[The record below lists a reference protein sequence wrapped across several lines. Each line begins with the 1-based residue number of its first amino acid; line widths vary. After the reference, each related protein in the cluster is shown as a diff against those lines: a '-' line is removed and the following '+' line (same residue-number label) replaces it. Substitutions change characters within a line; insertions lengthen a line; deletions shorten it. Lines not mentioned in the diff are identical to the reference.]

1 LLDSLLQERAVV
13 WFLAMDSR
21 DFRSI
26 FRQMFGFPNH
36 GGQHHNREDL
46 YQEDRE
52 NRDPRRGPP
61 FHHDSEHPRDDDG
74 FNFGSRGFNVY
85 TDPLEMNRFFD
96 QQLDEMLKMF
106 GHSFGFGH
114 GQGPDPDP
122 GVWYGVLG
130 DNKMIPLV
138 EPDDDGPSHAR
149 DFMLKDDGQRP
160 RVDTEVDSDNVDMR
174 ELDRLMKYRD
184 SPGVPSHQEQQ
195 PTNLLDLFS
204 PPSFDRR
211 ELPSGGRGNFYSF
224 GSSMSQ
230 RSVSGPDGRLE
241 TTRTVRN
248 SDGSEVVTVTKQM
261 GDKSYEIVT
270 NRGSD
275 GSVSTEEKLVNI
287 TENEL
292 EKFKGDIPVLF
303 LLGSIPSAAFV
314 SWA

>member
-1 LLDSLLQERAVV
+1 
-13 WFLAMDSR
+13 MDSR

-36 GGQHHNREDL
+36 GGHHHNREDF
-46 YQEDRE
+46 YQDDRE
-52 NRDPRRGPP
+52 DFDPRRGPP
-61 FHHDSEHPRDDDG
+61 FHHDSEQPREDEG

-85 TDPLEMNRFFD
+85 TDPFEMNRFFD

-114 GQGPDPDP
+114 NP
-122 GVWYGVLG
+122 GRSYGG
-130 DNKMIPLV
+130 ENRMIPQV
-138 EPDDDGPSHAR
+138 EPDDEGPSHAR
-149 DFMLKDDGQRP
+149 DFMLKDDGQQP

-174 ELDRLMKYRD
+174 ELDRLMKSRD
-184 SPGVPSHQEQQ
+184 NPGRPHHQEQK
-195 PTNLLDLFS
+195 PTSLWGLFS

-224 GSSMSQ
+224 GSSMTQ
-230 RSVSGPDGRLE
+230 RSVTGPEGRLE

-270 NRGSD
+270 NRSKD

-287 TENEL
+287 AESEL
-292 EKFKGDIPVLF
+292 DKFKEDLKDNKQELRPQPRDDMMRRPPAHDE
-303 LLGSIPSAAFV
+303 LLPSLWKKFFDD
-314 SWA
+314 